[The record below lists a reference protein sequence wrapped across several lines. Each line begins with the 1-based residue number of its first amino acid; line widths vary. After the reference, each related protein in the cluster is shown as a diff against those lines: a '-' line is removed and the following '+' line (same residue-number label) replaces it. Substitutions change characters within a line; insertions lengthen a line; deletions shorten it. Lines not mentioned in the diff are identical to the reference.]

1 MRKEKL
7 REIKEYLV
15 ELSTVSSE
23 ELVDDQPNFLS
34 ISSSLHTLNNGNI
47 IRREKIL
54 KNKRDGSAVII
65 LPVTKDGE
73 CLIAIEPRVFTKE
86 KVGIGFPAGYIEE
99 GEDYLDAAYRELLEE
114 TGYQAENLE
123 YLVSFYQDEGC
134 SSAYNYGVLATGC
147 EKVDIQKLDKD
158 EFVRYCTCTFSEIE
172 ELVERGLI
180 AGANS
185 QLLIEKGKKYLKK

>member
-1 MRKEKL
+1 MREEKL

-15 ELSTVSSE
+15 ELKTVYSK
-23 ELVDDQPNFLS
+23 ELVNEEPKFLS
-34 ISSSLHTLNNGNI
+34 ISSSLHTLNNGNT
-47 IRREKIL
+47 IRRERIL

-65 LPVTKDGE
+65 LPVTEDGE
-73 CLIAIEPRVFTKE
+73 CIIAIEPRVFTKE

-99 GEDYLDAAYRELLEE
+99 GEDYLEAAYRELLEE
-114 TGYQAENLE
+114 TGYQAKNLE

-134 SSAYNYGVLATGC
+134 SSAYNYGVLAKCC
-147 EKVDIQKLDKD
+147 EKVNIQKLDKD

-172 ELVERGLI
+172 ELVDKGLI

-185 QLLIEKGKKYLKK
+185 QLLIEKGKKYLRK